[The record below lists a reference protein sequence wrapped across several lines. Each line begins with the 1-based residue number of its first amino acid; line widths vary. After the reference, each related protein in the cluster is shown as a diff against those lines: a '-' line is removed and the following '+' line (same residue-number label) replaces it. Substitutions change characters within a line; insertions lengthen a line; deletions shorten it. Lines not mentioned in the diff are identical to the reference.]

1 MAQAGD
7 ELDNVEDGRAEGHG
21 SGACDQHTTCHGSGA
36 PTMPHTDLTR
46 EELEERHPSLL
57 APEDEQL
64 DDLNNDLQDAVYQ
77 KGLALADEI
86 RDATSLQGRVR
97 RPLLLIEGLEEQPQ
111 QQKDLK
117 RTTVRA
123 RTSRPLGGGVISG
136 ASPTTLTATV
146 PTTVPTT
153 TDGQTTVGA
162 EVGAAEVDGGR
173 ECGKSGR
180 EGKAME
186 AVSKVVQMD
195 RSDEHASSCSVRIP
209 SLVRLKSALRYRFR
223 GLLI

>member
-1 MAQAGD
+1 M
-7 ELDNVEDGRAEGHG
+7 
-21 SGACDQHTTCHGSGA
+21 
-36 PTMPHTDLTR
+36 
-46 EELEERHPSLL
+46 
-57 APEDEQL
+57 
-64 DDLNNDLQDAVYQ
+64 
-77 KGLALADEI
+77 
-86 RDATSLQGRVR
+86 
-97 RPLLLIEGLEEQPQ
+97 
-111 QQKDLK
+111 
-117 RTTVRA
+117 
-123 RTSRPLGGGVISG
+123 ISG

-186 AVSKVVQMD
+186 AERHVSKVVQMD

-209 SLVRLKSALRYRFR
+209 SLVRLKSALRYKV
-223 GLLI
+223 

>member
-1 MAQAGD
+1 MD
-7 ELDNVEDGRAEGHG
+7 RL
-21 SGACDQHTTCHGSGA
+21 
-36 PTMPHTDLTR
+36 
-46 EELEERHPSLL
+46 HPSLI
-57 APEDEQL
+57 PPGDENI
-64 DDLNNDLQDAVYQ
+64 DDLAGDNDDAVYL
-77 KGLALADEI
+77 KGLKIAEEI
-86 RDATSLQGRVR
+86 RDETSLQGRVR
-97 RPLLLIEGLEEQPQ
+97 RPLVAELQESLTRRVSELTKQ
-111 QQKDLK
+111 QQCERSSD
-117 RTTVRA
+117 RVRA
-123 RTSRPLGGGVISG
+123 STSRPLGGGVISG

-186 AVSKVVQMD
+186 AERHVSKVVQMD